1 MKPGR
6 LLIGTYL
13 FLFTAAY
20 STPAAGHAG
29 TETAAGR
36 YGPRIYVKKD
46 SLQTAAHCEQRAHNL
61 YNRKQYKRAVVQ
73 WKKVLQLQPGNAFA
87 LFMLGKSYMNMG
99 RKEKGEALCDEAIA
113 CSCD

>member
-6 LLIGTYL
+6 LLIGTYI

-20 STPAAGHAG
+20 STPAAGYTG
-29 TETAAGR
+29 METAAINYRAG
-36 YGPRIYVKKD
+36 IYVKKD
-46 SLQTAAHCEQRAHNL
+46 SLQTAAHYEQRAHDL
-61 YNRKQYKRAVVQ
+61 FNRKLYKRAIVQ

-87 LFMLGKSYMNMG
+87 LFMLGKSYMNTG